1 MEVETYSCLASF
13 WYQPHKGDSEH
24 LAPAILHHRH
34 RLTL

>member
-24 LAPAILHHRH
+24 LAPAIY
-34 RLTL
+34 TIVTD